1 MKKTGP
7 LSDARVISL
16 TGWLCKTKYQS
27 LPDAGGK
34 PAFRSFGLMKRV
46 AREVAG
52 RYAFLDVSFREFHF
66 PCLMAGLA
74 SNTPL
79 FQKMDKWIGGAA
91 CLVCNLI
98 ASLAGIFPKP
108 GSHGRKGLLFVK
120 LAEQGSTVLAGAAI
134 RDAVQKFGRENVY
147 FVVFD
152 ENRFILDAHD
162 LIPRDH
168 VLTIDT
174 GSLPKIILSSVQRL
188 LEIRRLR
195 LAALIDLEFFS
206 RATASFCFLT
216 GIPRRVGFHAYFSE
230 GPWRGNLFT
239 HKPRYNPHIHT
250 SSTFRSL
257 VAALD
262 MPPDAFPQFAWT
274 PPDPGAYEPPYFIPT
289 DDEIGAMTELLASH
303 CGGKP
308 RSLILLNANASDL
321 LPLRRWADGNYIAL
335 AKRIL
340 ESSPDVFVAFTGGP
354 AEARKTAE
362 IAKAVDSPRAFSA
375 AGKTTLR
382 ELLAL
387 YNLADVLVT
396 NDSGPAHFATLTGV
410 NTVVLFGP
418 ETPRLFG
425 VLLPRCKTISAGLA
439 CSPCVSA
446 TNNRQT
452 ACRNNVCMQSIS
464 VDTVFAAVTEALEVR
479 GKQPPKTTGTQ
490 TVEAGLIRTG

>member
-1 MKKTGP
+1 
-7 LSDARVISL
+7 
-16 TGWLCKTKYQS
+16 
-27 LPDAGGK
+27 
-34 PAFRSFGLMKRV
+34 
-46 AREVAG
+46 
-52 RYAFLDVSFREFHF
+52 
-66 PCLMAGLA
+66 MASLA

-79 FQKMDKWIGGAA
+79 FQRMDRWVGGAA
-91 CLVCNLI
+91 CLFCEGIRRI
-98 ASLAGIFPKP
+98 AGLFPKP
-108 GSHGRKGLLFVK
+108 AEHGRKGLLFVK

-134 RDAVQKFGRENVY
+134 RDAVDRFGRENVY
-147 FVVFD
+147 FLVFD

-162 LIPRDH
+162 LIPRAN

-174 GSLPKIILSSVQRL
+174 GSLGKIVLSSLKQL
-188 LEIRRLR
+188 AAIRRLN
-195 LAALIDLEFFS
+195 LEALIDLEFFA
-206 RATASFCFLT
+206 RATAAFCFLT
-216 GIPRRVGFHAYFSE
+216 GIPKRVGFHAYFME

-262 MPPDAFPQFAWT
+262 MPAEAFPQFNWV
-274 PPDPGAYEPPYFIPT
+274 PPDPTIFEPPRFVPT
-289 DDEIGAMTELLASH
+289 AAEIEAMTRLAIDQ
-303 CGGKP
+303 CGKQPGA
-308 RSLILLNANASDL
+308 LVLLNANASDL
-321 LPLRRWADGNYIAL
+321 LPLRRWADANYIEL

-340 ESSPDVFVAFTGGP
+340 ALSPDLFIAFTGGP
-354 AEARKTAE
+354 SEAAKTAD
-362 IAKAVDSPRAFSA
+362 IVRAVGSDRVFST

-425 VLLPRCKTISAGLA
+425 VLLPRCRTITAGLA

-446 TNNRQT
+446 TNNRLT
-452 ACRNNVCMQSIS
+452 SCRDNVCMKSIS
-464 VDTVFAAVTEALEVR
+464 VETVLEAVADALASR
-479 GKQPPKTTGTQ
+479 QKSIP
-490 TVEAGLIRTG
+490 A

>member
-1 MKKTGP
+1 
-7 LSDARVISL
+7 
-16 TGWLCKTKYQS
+16 
-27 LPDAGGK
+27 
-34 PAFRSFGLMKRV
+34 
-46 AREVAG
+46 
-52 RYAFLDVSFREFHF
+52 
-66 PCLMAGLA
+66 MAGLA

-79 FQKMDKWIGGAA
+79 FQRMDRWVGGAA
-91 CLVCNLI
+91 CLACEGLGILRGLFPNS
-98 ASLAGIFPKP
+98 AST
-108 GSHGRKGLLFVK
+108 GRKGLLFVK

-134 RDAVQKFGRENVY
+134 RDAVGKFGRENVY
-147 FVVFD
+147 FLVFD

-162 LIPRDH
+162 LIPREN

-174 GSLPKIILSSVQRL
+174 GSLKTIVLSALRRL
-188 LEIRRLR
+188 GEIRRLK
-195 LAALIDLEFFS
+195 LEALVDLEFFS
-206 RATASFCFLT
+206 RATAAFSFLT
-216 GIPRRVGFHAYFSE
+216 GIPKRVGFHAYFME

-239 HKPRYNPHIHT
+239 HRPRYNPHIHT

-262 MPPDAFPQFAWT
+262 FPADAFPQFAWI
-274 PPDPGAYEPPYFIPT
+274 PPDPTIFEPPRFIPT
-289 DDEIGAMTELLASH
+289 DAENAAMTNLIAAE
-303 CGGKP
+303 CGG
-308 RSLILLNANASDL
+308 RSRALVLLNANASDL
-321 LPLRRWADGNYIAL
+321 LPLRRWADENYIEL

-340 ESSPDVFVAFTGGP
+340 ALAPDIFIAFTGGP
-354 AEARKTAE
+354 AEAAKTAE
-362 IAKAVDSPRAFSA
+362 IAKAVRSDRAFST

-425 VLLPRCKTISAGLA
+425 VLLPRCKTITAGLA

-452 ACRNNVCMQSIS
+452 ACRDNVCMKNIS
-464 VDTVFAAVTEALEVR
+464 VETVLEAVVEALACR
-479 GKQPPKTTGTQ
+479 QKILQS
-490 TVEAGLIRTG
+490 

>member
-1 MKKTGP
+1 
-7 LSDARVISL
+7 
-16 TGWLCKTKYQS
+16 
-27 LPDAGGK
+27 
-34 PAFRSFGLMKRV
+34 
-46 AREVAG
+46 
-52 RYAFLDVSFREFHF
+52 
-66 PCLMAGLA
+66 MADLA

-79 FQKMDKWIGGAA
+79 FQRMDRWVGGAA
-91 CLVCNLI
+91 CLFCEVLGLVRRLVPPPA
-98 ASLAGIFPKP
+98 AS
-108 GSHGRKGLLFVK
+108 SGRKGLLFVK

-134 RDAVQKFGRENVY
+134 RDATQKFGRENVW
-147 FVVFD
+147 FLVFD

-162 LIPRDH
+162 LIPREN

-174 GSLPKIILSSVQRL
+174 GSLDKIVRSALRRL
-188 LEIRRLR
+188 REIRRLK
-195 LAALIDLEFFS
+195 LEALIDLEFFS
-206 RATASFCFLT
+206 RATAAFSFLT
-216 GIPRRVGFHAYFSE
+216 GIPKRVGFHAYFME

-239 HKPRYNPHIHT
+239 HRPRYNPHIHT

-262 MPPDAFPQFAWT
+262 MPPDAFPQFAWI
-274 PPDPGAYEPPYFIPT
+274 PPDPGIFEPPRFIPT
-289 DDEIGAMTELLASH
+289 GGEIAAMTKLVADH
-303 CGGKP
+303 CGGPP
-308 RSLILLNANASDL
+308 RALVLLNANASDL
-321 LPLRRWADGNYIAL
+321 LPLRRWADANYVDL

-340 ESSPDVFVAFTGGP
+340 ALAPDVFIAFTGGP
-354 AEARKTAE
+354 AEAAKTAG
-362 IAKAVDSPRAFSA
+362 IAGAVGSGRAFST

-387 YNLADVLVT
+387 YDLADVLVT

-452 ACRNNVCMQSIS
+452 SCRDNVCMKSIS
-464 VDTVFAAVTEALEVR
+464 VETVLAAVEEALAAR
-479 GKQPPKTTGTQ
+479 RP
-490 TVEAGLIRTG
+490 

>member
-1 MKKTGP
+1 
-7 LSDARVISL
+7 
-16 TGWLCKTKYQS
+16 
-27 LPDAGGK
+27 
-34 PAFRSFGLMKRV
+34 
-46 AREVAG
+46 
-52 RYAFLDVSFREFHF
+52 
-66 PCLMAGLA
+66 MAGLA

-91 CLVCNLI
+91 CLFCNLL
-98 ASLAGIFPKP
+98 ASVSRTFSQSGD
-108 GSHGRKGLLFVK
+108 SGRKGLLFVK

-162 LIPRDH
+162 LIPGDH

-174 GSLPKIILSSVQRL
+174 GSLFKIICSSLQRL
-188 LEIRRLR
+188 TEIRRLR
-195 LAALIDLEFFS
+195 LEALIDLEFFS
-206 RATASFCFLT
+206 RATAAFCFLT
-216 GIPRRVGFHAYFSE
+216 GIPKRVGFHAYFSE

-239 HKPRYNPHIHT
+239 HNPRYNPHIHT

-262 MPPDAFPQFAWT
+262 MQPADFPQFAWI
-274 PPDPGAYEPPYFIPT
+274 PPDPGTDEPPRFLPT
-289 DDEIGAMTELLASH
+289 AEEVNSMTELVKSN
-303 CGGKP
+303 CGGEP
-308 RSLILLNANASDL
+308 RALVLLNANASDL
-321 LPLRRWADGNYIAL
+321 LPLRRWADANYITL

-340 ESSPDVFVAFTGGP
+340 ACAPDVFIAFTGGP
-354 AEARKTAE
+354 AEASKTE
-362 IAKAVDSPRAFSA
+362 DIVRAVNSKRAFST

-425 VLLPRCKTISAGLA
+425 VLLPRCKTLSAGLA

-452 ACRNNVCMQSIS
+452 ACRDNICMQSIS
-464 VDTVFAAVTEALEVR
+464 VDTVFNAIGEALQSR
-479 GKQPPKTTGTQ
+479 GKKL
-490 TVEAGLIRTG
+490 AGQG

>member
-1 MKKTGP
+1 
-7 LSDARVISL
+7 
-16 TGWLCKTKYQS
+16 
-27 LPDAGGK
+27 
-34 PAFRSFGLMKRV
+34 
-46 AREVAG
+46 
-52 RYAFLDVSFREFHF
+52 
-66 PCLMAGLA
+66 MAGLG

-79 FQKMDKWIGGAA
+79 FQRMDRWVGGAA
-91 CLVCNLI
+91 CLFCEGL
-98 ASLAGIFPKP
+98 GIFRKLVPNP
-108 GSHGRKGLLFVK
+108 GSLGRKGLLFVK

-134 RDAVQKFGRENVY
+134 RDAVQKFGRQNVY
-147 FVVFD
+147 FLVFD

-162 LIPRDH
+162 LIPREN

-174 GSLPKIILSSVQRL
+174 GGLKNIVLSALQRL

-195 LAALIDLEFFS
+195 LEALIDLEFFS
-206 RATASFCFLT
+206 RATAAFSFLT
-216 GIPRRVGFHAYFSE
+216 AIPKRVGFHAYFME

-239 HKPRYNPHIHT
+239 HRPRYNPHIHT

-262 MPPDAFPQFAWT
+262 MPPDAFPQFEWV
-274 PPDPGAYEPPYFIPT
+274 PPDPRIFEPPRFIPT
-289 DDEIGAMTELLASH
+289 DAEIASMTELVASH
-303 CGGKP
+303 CGGSP
-308 RSLILLNANASDL
+308 RALVLLNANASDL
-321 LPLRRWADGNYIAL
+321 LPLRRWADENYIEL

-340 ESSPDVFVAFTGGP
+340 ALAPDVFIAFTGGP
-354 AEARKTAE
+354 AEAAKTAD
-362 IAKAVDSPRAFSA
+362 IAQAVGSTRAFST

-425 VLLPRCKTISAGLA
+425 VLLPRCKTITAGLA

-452 ACRNNVCMQSIS
+452 SCRENVCMKNIS
-464 VDTVFAAVTEALEVR
+464 VGTVLAAVDEALAAR
-479 GKQPPKTTGTQ
+479 GTRASGVP
-490 TVEAGLIRTG
+490 

>member
-1 MKKTGP
+1 
-7 LSDARVISL
+7 
-16 TGWLCKTKYQS
+16 
-27 LPDAGGK
+27 
-34 PAFRSFGLMKRV
+34 
-46 AREVAG
+46 
-52 RYAFLDVSFREFHF
+52 
-66 PCLMAGLA
+66 MAGLA

-79 FQKMDKWIGGAA
+79 FQRMDRWVGGAA
-91 CLVCNLI
+91 CLACEGLGILRGLFPNS
-98 ASLAGIFPKP
+98 AST
-108 GSHGRKGLLFVK
+108 GRKGLLFVK

-147 FVVFD
+147 FLVFD

-162 LIPRDH
+162 LIPLEN

-174 GSLPKIILSSVQRL
+174 GSLKTIVLSALRRL
-188 LEIRRLR
+188 GEIRRLK
-195 LAALIDLEFFS
+195 LEALVDLEFFS
-206 RATASFCFLT
+206 RATAAFSFLT
-216 GIPRRVGFHAYFSE
+216 GIPKRVGFHAYFME

-239 HKPRYNPHIHT
+239 HRPRYNPHIHT
-250 SSTFRSL
+250 SGTFRSL

-262 MPPDAFPQFAWT
+262 FPADAFPQFAWI
-274 PPDPGAYEPPYFIPT
+274 PPEPTIFEPPRFIPT
-289 DDEIGAMTELLASH
+289 DAENAAMTKMIAAE
-303 CGGKP
+303 CGG
-308 RSLILLNANASDL
+308 RSRALVLLNANASDL
-321 LPLRRWADGNYIAL
+321 LPLRRWADENYIEL

-340 ESSPDVFVAFTGGP
+340 ALAPDVFIAFTGGP
-354 AEARKTAE
+354 AEAAKTVE
-362 IAKAVDSPRAFSA
+362 IAKAVRSDRAFST

-425 VLLPRCKTISAGLA
+425 VLLPRCKTITAGLA

-452 ACRNNVCMQSIS
+452 SCRDNVCMKNIS
-464 VDTVFAAVTEALEVR
+464 VETVLEAVVEALACR
-479 GKQPPKTTGTQ
+479 QKMLQS
-490 TVEAGLIRTG
+490 